1 MCGIVGY
8 IGSQDVAPVLL
19 DGLEKLEYRGYDSA
33 GISALENGAI
43 TTIKSKGKISDL
55 RKKVKFEYEGHAEIG
70 IGHTRWA
77 THGKPSD
84 VNSHP
89 HMSYDGKFSVVHN
102 GIIENFVTLRQDL
115 KNEGIRFASDTD
127 TEVVAHLLAKY
138 YTGDMRQTILKVLSK
153 IEGAYSL
160 GILCADKPDEI
171 WAVRNA
177 SPLIIGLGEK
187 ENFLASD
194 ITAVLK
200 YTKTIYQLN
209 DGEFACLQKDRV
221 QVFNPQGEP
230 IEKEVVKITWTVEA
244 AEKGGYRHFM
254 LKEIHEEPTAISQTA
269 SAYMKNGLP
278 HFNLELLDTDRL
290 KEFRLMRMLCLD
302 SVNVR
307 LY

>member
-8 IGSQDVAPVLL
+8 IGNQDVAPVLL

-33 GISALENGAI
+33 GISALENGEI
-43 TTIKSKGKISDL
+43 TTIKTKGKISEL
-55 RKKVKFEYEGHAEIG
+55 RKKVKLEYNGGANIG

-89 HMSYDGKFSVVHN
+89 HISFDGKFSVVHN

-115 KNEGIRFASDTD
+115 KNEGIRFLSDTD
-127 TEVVAHLLAKY
+127 TEVVAQLLAKY
-138 YTGDMRQTILKVLSK
+138 YNGDMKATILKVLSK

-160 GILCADKPDEI
+160 GILCADYPDEI

-177 SPLIIGLGEK
+177 SPLIIGLGK
-187 ENFLASD
+187 TENFLASD

-200 YTKTIYQLN
+200 YTKEIYQLN
-209 DGEFACLQKDRV
+209 DGEFCCLKKNSV

-230 IEKEVVKITWTVEA
+230 IEKEVVKITWNVEA
-244 AEKGGYRHFM
+244 DNGRAGGNQ
-254 LKEIHEEPTAISQTA
+254 KD
-269 SAYMKNGLP
+269 
-278 HFNLELLDTDRL
+278 NLSPLER
-290 KEFRLMRMLCLD
+290 
-302 SVNVR
+302 
-307 LY
+307 

>member
-33 GISALENGAI
+33 GISALENAQI

-55 RKKVKFEYEGHAEIG
+55 RKKVKLEYRGNATIG

-89 HMSYDGKFSVVHN
+89 HN
-102 GIIENFVTLRQDL
+102 GIIENFVTLKQDL
-115 KNEGIRFASDTD
+115 KNEGIRFASETD
-127 TEVVAHLLAKY
+127 TEVVAQLLAKY
-138 YTGDMRQTILKVLSK
+138 YTGDMKQTILKVLSK

-160 GILCADKPDEI
+160 GILCADYPDEI

-177 SPLIIGLGEK
+177 SPLIIGLGQD

-200 YTKTIYQLN
+200 YTKDIY
-209 DGEFACLQKDRV
+209 D
-221 QVFNPQGEP
+221 
-230 IEKEVVKITWTVEA
+230 IY
-244 AEKGGYRHFM
+244 GY
-254 LKEIHEEPTAISQTA
+254 
-269 SAYMKNGLP
+269 
-278 HFNLELLDTDRL
+278 
-290 KEFRLMRMLCLD
+290 
-302 SVNVR
+302 
-307 LY
+307 